1 MIILKDTK
9 INFKKNIQNQY
20 NKLISSI
27 DFSQI
32 NCSCDHHDWKHHCRY
47 KRYVDFFGVKVKI
60 LIVRIR
66 CEHCGK
72 THAVLFQN
80 MIPYSSIN
88 QSEAISILNHSLPV
102 ETGYLAFLIK
112 KFSLKLLNDYDSL
125 CNSASRNFLVIFF
138 SLNL

>member
-9 INFKKNIQNQY
+9 LNFKKNIQNQY
-20 NKLISSI
+20 NKLISNI
-27 DFSQI
+27 DFSKI
-32 NCSCDHHDWKHHCRY
+32 CCSCDHHVWKQHCRY
-47 KRYVDFFGVKVKI
+47 KRYVDFFGVKIKI

-80 MIPYSSIN
+80 MIPFSSIN
-88 QSEAISILNHSLPV
+88 QNEAISIINHSLYV
-102 ETGYLAFLIK
+102 ETSYLAFLIR
-112 KFSLKLLNDYDSL
+112 KFSLDLLKDYHAL
-125 CNSASRNFLVIFF
+125 CLFSSRTFPVIFF